1 MRQPTVL
8 LVEDEPL
15 IALDLQ
21 QELEAG
27 GYKVLAAADG
37 EEAQQL
43 CGEFAFDLVILN
55 YFYKN
60 SSDGLA
66 LSRKLGLDTDTKLL
80 FVTGAD
86 IMELPPQPSVQAPY
100 RVLHKPY
107 TRRQLRSVLL
117 P

>member
-1 MRQPTVL
+1 MYQPTAL

-21 QELEAG
+21 LELEVG
-27 GYKVLAAADG
+27 GYRVIAAADA

-43 CGEFAFDLVILN
+43 CGEYAFDLVILN

-60 SSDGLA
+60 SPDGLA
-66 LSRKLGLDTDTKLL
+66 LAQKLGLGADTKLL
-80 FVTGAD
+80 FVTGSH
-86 IMELPPQPSVQAPY
+86 IMELPPQPSVQSPY
-100 RVLHKPY
+100 RVLHKPF